1 MHELY
6 CNNWNVIML
15 NSDSSQRFIFEKE
28 NVRGEIIHLDNTFKT
43 IIAQRDYPKDLQKL
57 LGEALLACVLITGGL
72 KFKGE
77 VSLQFHGDE
86 RLPLLLVQ
94 CNDELCV
101 RAVAKFKQPDS
112 PSEAIN
118 YQQAFNTGKLV
129 LNLNQYNSTK
139 TYQSI
144 VPVKSSNLAESIMYY
159 FGQSEQISTQIHLA
173 VNDDCAAGILLQLM
187 PGQSSQNRENFW
199 EYAVKIAETITDKEL
214 LTLDNQ
220 EVLYRLYHEEDL
232 SLFEPRQVR
241 FHCGCDIKKIQQIL
255 LMFGE
260 QEARKILSEKGE
272 VAVNCDFCNK
282 LYTFD
287 EIDITLLFK

>member
-1 MHELY
+1 MF
-6 CNNWNVIML
+6 NK
-15 NSDSSQRFIFEKE
+15 DTSQRFIFEKE
-28 NVRGEIIHLDNTFKT
+28 NVRGEIVHVDNTFKT

-101 RAVAKFKQPDS
+101 RAVAKFKKTESLVETIDY
-112 PSEAIN
+112 N
-118 YQQAFNTGKLV
+118 QAFNEGKLV

-144 VPVKSSNLAESIMYY
+144 VPVKSGSLAESIMYY
-159 FGQSEQISTQIHLA
+159 FAQSEQISTQIHLA
-173 VNDDCAAGILLQLM
+173 VDEDKAAGILLQLM
-187 PGQSSQNRENFW
+187 PDQSSKNRENFW

-214 LTLDNQ
+214 LNLDNQ
-220 EVLYRLYHEEDL
+220 EILYRLYHEEDL
-232 SLFEPRQVR
+232 NLFEPRQVMFR
-241 FHCGCDIKKIQQIL
+241 CGCDIKKIQQIL

-260 QEARKILSEKGE
+260 REARQILAENGE
-272 VAVNCDFCNK
+272 VSVNCDFCNK
-282 LYTFD
+282 NYTFD

>member
-1 MHELY
+1 MF
-6 CNNWNVIML
+6 NQ
-15 NSDSSQRFIFEKE
+15 DTSQRFIFEKE
-28 NVRGEIIHLDNTFKT
+28 NVRGEIIHMDNTFKT
-43 IIAQRDYPKDLQKL
+43 IIAQRDYPQELQKL

-77 VSLQFHGDE
+77 VSLQFHGDD

-94 CNDELCV
+94 CNDQLCV
-101 RAVAKFKQPDS
+101 RAVAKFKKPES
-112 PSEAIN
+112 LSEVVD
-118 YQQAFNTGKLV
+118 YQQAFNDGKLV

-144 VPVKSSNLAESIMYY
+144 VPVKSSSLAESIMYY

-173 VNDDCAAGILLQLM
+173 VDDERAAGILLQLM
-187 PGQSSQNRENFW
+187 PGQCSQDREHFW
-199 EYAVKIAETITDKEL
+199 EYAVKIAETITNNEL

-220 EVLYRLYHEEDL
+220 EVLYRLYHEENL
-232 SLFEPRQVR
+232 SLFDSRQVR
-241 FHCGCDIKKIQQIL
+241 FNCGCDLKKIQQIL

-260 QEARKILSEKGE
+260 KEARQILAENGA
-272 VAVNCDFCNK
+272 VTVNCDFCNK

-287 EIDITLLFK
+287 EIDISLLFNL

>member
-1 MHELY
+1 MF
-6 CNNWNVIML
+6 NK
-15 NSDSSQRFIFEKE
+15 DTSQRFIFEKE
-28 NVRGEIIHLDNTFKT
+28 NVRGEIVHMDNSFKT

-101 RAVAKFKQPDS
+101 RAVAKFKKPEVVD
-112 PSEAIN
+112 EIID
-118 YQQAFNTGKLV
+118 YKQAFNTGKLV

-144 VPVKSSNLAESIMYY
+144 VPVKSDSLAESIMYY
-159 FGQSEQISTQIHLA
+159 FAQSEQISTQIYLA
-173 VNDDCAAGILLQLM
+173 VDDYQAAGILLQLM

-214 LTLDNQ
+214 LTLENQ
-220 EVLYRLYHEEDL
+220 EILYRLYHEE
-232 SLFEPRQVR
+232 SLRIFDPRQVR
-241 FHCGCDIKKIQQIL
+241 FRCNCDTSKIQQVL

-260 QEARKILSEKGE
+260 EEARHILAEHGE
-272 VAVNCDFCNK
+272 VKVNCDFCNK
-282 LYTFD
+282 SYTFD